1 MAAARAPACFLL
13 ALVASAPTIAPNV
26 YTRRRPFAKAFAK
39 ALETEEVRRECPG
52 LRSAPKALRLTRWP
66 SLKDTAIGVTR
77 QWAWWMQNVETV
89 EPLAMAAF
97 LGAIQARKQVA
108 VSSVIIDIG
117 ANMGARENGF
127 QLTHQ
132 IAA

>member
-1 MAAARAPACFLL
+1 
-13 ALVASAPTIAPNV
+13 
-26 YTRRRPFAKAFAK
+26 
-39 ALETEEVRRECPG
+39 
-52 LRSAPKALRLTRWP
+52 
-66 SLKDTAIGVTR
+66 
-77 QWAWWMQNVETV
+77 MQNVETV

>member
-1 MAAARAPACFLL
+1 
-13 ALVASAPTIAPNV
+13 
-26 YTRRRPFAKAFAK
+26 
-39 ALETEEVRRECPG
+39 
-52 LRSAPKALRLTRWP
+52 
-66 SLKDTAIGVTR
+66 
-77 QWAWWMQNVETV
+77 
-89 EPLAMAAF
+89 MAAF

-127 QLTHQ
+127 QLTNQ